1 MGIFCTDIIVMV
13 VTQLFGLTMIVAS
26 GYCLGMRKI
35 NIFLMIMMLR
45 ILS

>member
-1 MGIFCTDIIVMV
+1 MGGNGDFCGYTN
-13 VTQLFGLTMIVAS
+13 FGLTMIGAS
-26 GYCLGMRKI
+26 GYCLGMRKT